1 MDPEPRDKLNTFIC
15 ISVIPVSFSSVLS
28 FSKILRFFILFLRLP
43 ELLSGL
49 DLGNFELACVS

>member
-1 MDPEPRDKLNTFIC
+1 MDPEARDKLNTFIC
-15 ISVIPVSFSSVLS
+15 ISVLSFSSDPS
-28 FSKILRFFILFLRLP
+28 FSKIFRFFFLFLRLP